1 MESSPKRKRKGEKER
16 RILYRGKLLDGDDL
30 RKIRRV
36 LRRSSGRNLEERC
49 TAVCRAFGWYR
60 PNGEPREASVRGLLR
75 RLERR
80 GLIELP
86 SGTLRRRMPSSAST
100 RESAEVPRCG
110 VPRRWPA
117 LSVARGSTEAQGLI
131 VRPIVAQERGAW
143 REHMECY
150 HYLGCGRL
158 VGESICYVATLG
170 DRAVGLLAWAA
181 AALKCAARDRYIG
194 WDEPTKA
201 VKLGLVVNNARFLVL
216 PDVSQKNLASRMLAA
231 NLRRLSGDWERR
243 YGHPVH
249 LAETFVDARRF
260 RGTCYRASNWLLLG
274 ETRGWERSGATY
286 RHHGE
291 RKLVFVY
298 PLTPHAVEELRTA
311 ETERSEVKRF
321 HMIDVERL
329 PVKGKG
335 GLVEV
340 LEEMADFRRP
350 RGVRFPLW
358 SILAIAACATLSG
371 AKSFAAMAQ
380 WAREVPRE
388 VLLRLGCRRKDPPSE
403 KTYRRILNEFGVE
416 HFEEKVGQWFAQQ
429 TSAEGQGVAVDGKVV
444 RGSADGESPA
454 THLLSAFTH
463 EEGSVI
469 AEKRVADKTNEI
481 PCVAPLLE
489 DLDIEG
495 AVVTLDAMH
504 TQTETAR
511 FIVEEKKADYLLT
524 VKDNQPTL
532 RADIEVLRLEA
543 FPPSGDNGQQGAR
556 PPGGASTLG
565 EH

>member
-1 MESSPKRKRKGEKER
+1 VPG
-16 RILYRGKLLDGDDL
+16 
-30 RKIRRV
+30 
-36 LRRSSGRNLEERC
+36 
-49 TAVCRAFGWYR
+49 
-60 PNGEPREASVRGLLR
+60 
-75 RLERR
+75 
-80 GLIELP
+80 
-86 SGTLRRRMPSSAST
+86 SA
-100 RESAEVPRCG
+100 

-117 LSVARGSTEAQGLI
+117 LSVAVARGSTEDQGLI

-158 VGESICYVATLG
+158 VGESLCYVATLG
-170 DRAVGLLAWAA
+170 DGVVGLLAWAA
-181 AALKCAARDRYIG
+181 AALKCRARDRYIG
-194 WDEPTKA
+194 WDEATKA

-216 PDVSQKNLASRMLAA
+216 PEVSQKNLASRILAA

-260 RGTCYRASNWLLLG
+260 RGTCYRASNWRLLG
-274 ETRGWERSGATY
+274 ETRGWERSGASY

-298 PLTPHAVEELRTA
+298 PLTPHAVEELRRA

-321 HMIDVERL
+321 RMIDVERL
-329 PVKGKG
+329 PLKGKG

-340 LEEMADFRRP
+340 LEEMADFRKP

-371 AKSFAAMAQ
+371 AKNFAAIAQ
-380 WAREVPRE
+380 WGKEVPRE
-388 VLLRLGCRRKDPPSE
+388 VLLRLGCRRKKPPSE
-403 KTYRRILNEFGVE
+403 KTYRRVLNRFGVE
-416 HFEEKVGQWFAQQ
+416 QFEEKIGQWFAQQ
-429 TSAEGQGVAVDGKVV
+429 TSAEGQGIAVDGKVV

-469 AEKRVADKTNEI
+469 AQTRVADKTNEI

-489 DLDIEG
+489 NLDIEG
-495 AVVTLDAMH
+495 AVVTLDALH

-511 FIVEEKKADYLLT
+511 FIIEEKKADYVLT

-532 RADIEVLRLEA
+532 RADIDLLHLEA
-543 FPPSGDNGQQGAR
+543 FPPPGENAQQGAW
-556 PPGGASTLG
+556 PGGGAPAVG